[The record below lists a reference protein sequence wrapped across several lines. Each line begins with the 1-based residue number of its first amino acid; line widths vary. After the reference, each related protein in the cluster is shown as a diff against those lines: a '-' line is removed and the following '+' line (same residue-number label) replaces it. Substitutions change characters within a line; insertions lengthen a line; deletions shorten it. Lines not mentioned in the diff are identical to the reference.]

1 MNLCNKTSSV
11 LLAAGLLVGCSGPTT
26 LYQWD
31 NFQPVLYQYYQQD
44 EIGPEE
50 QVAALEE
57 NIEQA
62 RARGTRVP
70 PGLHAHLGLLYA
82 NTGREEEALNQFAT
96 EKALFP
102 ESAPFMDFLLK
113 QGKERSQ

>member
-1 MNLCNKTSSV
+1 MTFFNKTSGL
-11 LLAAGLLVGCSGPTT
+11 LLAAGLLAGCSAPTT

-31 NFQPVLYQYYQQD
+31 NYQPALYQYYQED
-44 EIGPEE
+44 ETGPEE

-62 RARGTRVP
+62 RARGTSVP

-113 QGKERSQ
+113 QGKERAQ